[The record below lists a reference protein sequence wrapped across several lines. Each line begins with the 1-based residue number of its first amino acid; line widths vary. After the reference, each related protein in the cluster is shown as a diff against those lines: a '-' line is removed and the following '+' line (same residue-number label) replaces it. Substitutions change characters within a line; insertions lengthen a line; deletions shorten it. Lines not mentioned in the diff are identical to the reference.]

1 MATKIEA
8 FSRPLSLTYVPSNR
22 RRRAHSRDVTT
33 IGAGKQLRICSLCN
47 RIGLEPNFIWL
58 RRCPIRLICC
68 RGRGCTRPILRGAI
82 LNEKR
87 TPRETDLD
95 RLSRLK
101 ALSWLSPSELK
112 LLASALSLSNYKR
125 HALILREAALAQD
138 AHILI
143 SGIARITCRNARNE
157 RVTVAMLAPG
167 PIPEFPA
174 LPLSQS
180 GFQCEAYNDCRVGTV
195 SWADF
200 EGITPNAPESAFKQ
214 FHSNDLKQWYRLL
227 LRSSSFLNLSLHER
241 IAIALLELCSD
252 FGIEESRG
260 TLLRVVF
267 SHKDI
272 ANLVGASRPRVTE
285 HLARLEREKFMMRQ
299 GRQMVVQVAKLFD
312 SMNAQASAHV
322 RVDPRR
328 E

>member
-1 MATKIEA
+1 MTIIGTIKQ
-8 FSRPLSLTYVPSNR
+8 R
-22 RRRAHSRDVTT
+22 RV
-33 IGAGKQLRICSLCN
+33 CSFCN

-58 RRCPIRLICC
+58 RTCIALLIQASPCRLRPIR
-68 RGRGCTRPILRGAI
+68 RGAI
-82 LNEKR
+82 LNEKNSS
-87 TPRETDLD
+87 RETDLD

-112 LLASALSLSNYKR
+112 LLASALSITNYKR
-125 HALILREAALAQD
+125 HALILRDVSLAEG

-143 SGIARITCRNARNE
+143 SGIARITCRTARNQ
-157 RVTVAMLAPG
+157 RVTVALLAPG
-167 PIPEFPA
+167 PIPDFPA

-200 EGITPNAPESAFKQ
+200 GGITPSAPDSAFRQ

-227 LRSSSFLNLSLHER
+227 LRSSSFMNLGLHER

-252 FGIEESRG
+252 FGVEESRG
-260 TLLRVVF
+260 TLLRVAF

-285 HLARLEREKFMMRQ
+285 HLARLEREKFMIRQ
-299 GRQMVVQVAKLFD
+299 GRQMVVQVAKLLD

-322 RVDPRR
+322 SRVDRR
-328 E
+328 RG